1 MVDWQSGSP
10 KVTGVGR
17 QMIEVISDGRRVLPK
32 VGPKRV
38 NDDIGG

>member
-1 MVDWQSGSP
+1 MVDWQSGSA
-10 KVTGVGR
+10 KVTGGR

-38 NDDIGG
+38 DDDIGG